1 MGLRVMAS
9 PIGLPPSLA
18 MEQPVHIEGTSWWAM
33 LGQDEREATEEEIG
47 ALETEHGPF
56 QAADGEG

>member
-18 MEQPVHIEGTSWWAM
+18 MEQPAHIEGTSWRAM

>member
-1 MGLRVMAS
+1 MAS

-18 MEQPVHIEGTSWWAM
+18 MEQPAHIEGTSWWAM